1 MYIVVDSS
9 NVNDYL
15 KKRKQGNW
23 IVWYYADWCG
33 HCHHMQPE
41 WESFVEEVKNNK
53 NINLAKIQDTMLDKI
68 KVQILGYPSI
78 QFHSKGKKISEF
90 NQERNASNLI
100 KFTNNN
106 IRKMRKRVMSK
117 RKKPKPIVLTKKNIL
132 SIKNMLKSK
141 SKRRSKSKSRTRLY
155 L

>member
-1 MYIVVDSS
+1 MYIVVDSN

-23 IVWYYADWCG
+23 VVWYYADWCG

-41 WESFVEEVKNNK
+41 WESFVEKSKNNK
-53 NINLAKIQDTMLDKI
+53 NINLAKIQDTLLDKI

-100 KFTNNN
+100 KFTNDN
-106 IRKMRKRVMSK
+106 IRKMRQRVRSK
-117 RKKPKPIVLTKKNIL
+117 KKKPIVLSKKNIL
-132 SIKNMLKSK
+132 RIKNRLKSK
-141 SKRRSKSKSRTRLY
+141 SKGSSKKTRRIKL
-155 L
+155 